1 MPESDI
7 KLAERHIDHP
17 ADFVSACER
26 LADSASLALDTEF
39 ERRNTYYPVLALLQI
54 ADETQS
60 LLIDPLKIEDWT
72 PLKELF
78 ASDVRFVMHSCSE
91 DLEVFRK
98 YLGTQPKN
106 LIDTQIACA
115 FLGKGDALGYAGMV
129 MAMRG
134 IKLDKSETRSNWLQ
148 RPLTEAQ
155 KSYARE
161 DVRWLLGIYAELELE
176 LQERGRLHWVQEECA
191 QMRDKYWQ
199 EADPGSQW
207 LRIKGLSRID
217 KRAWPLAFALAQWRE
232 EFSRR
237 LDKPRGW
244 IMKDP
249 ELLEISQR
257 RPRNKQD
264 LSRVQGVTQ
273 TTLRRNSNAVLA
285 LTTAEELSVPG
296 VTPLPE
302 LSTSE
307 RDLLRRCQKIV
318 GDKAEQLRLSARFIA
333 NKQDLGELIHL
344 NAGRTDLSSAL
355 TSGWRYDLVGREL
368 MALIAKSSE

>member
-161 DVRWLLGIYAELELE
+161 DVRWLLGIYAELELK
-176 LQERGRLHWVQEECA
+176 LQERGRLHWVQEECT

-217 KRAWPLAFALAQWRE
+217 QRAWPLAFALAQWRE
-232 EFSRR
+232 ELSRR

-302 LSTSE
+302 LSASE

>member
-176 LQERGRLHWVQEECA
+176 LQERGRLHWVQEECT

-217 KRAWPLAFALAQWRE
+217 QRVWPLAFALAQWRE

-302 LSTSE
+302 LSASE
-307 RDLLRRCQKIV
+307 RDLLKRCQKIV